1 MLCCG
6 VEERVHMLSEHALFG
21 VETDFAEVVTLL
33 FVVHRIVLL
42 QACQVVEC
50 PSVGRECGRVF
61 APFLCG
67 EQRVGENL
75 VRGGLVDEDIA
86 GEVEHFDALAGHD
99 MECLAR
105 LVG

>member
-1 MLCCG
+1 MVAVGHGAVDFLQLARLAG
-6 VEERVHMLSEHALFG
+6 AEVEH
-21 VETDFAEVVTLL
+21 FAKVVTLL

-50 PSVGRECGRVF
+50 PSVGRECGRVL

-86 GEVEHFDALAGHD
+86 LGVVDLGYS
-99 MECLAR
+99 LI
-105 LVG
+105 